1 MKDNKWFSGKVIHGA
16 KIGRVVG
23 FPTVNLTLDYF
34 DLTIKRGVHAAK
46 VKYKNKIYKGVLFFG
61 PKHIKKETH
70 DSLEIHILNF
80 NQDVYGETI
89 EFELLDYIRGVGKYK
104 NLEELKRQI
113 EKDVKFANQSEVV

>member
-1 MKDNKWFSGKVIHGA
+1 MKDNWYKGKVIHGVRL
-16 KIGRVVG
+16 GRVVG
-23 FPTVNLTLDYF
+23 FPTVNLTLDDF
-34 DLTIKRGVHAAK
+34 DLTTNRGVYAAH
-46 VKYKNKIYKGVLFFG
+46 VNYKNKIYKGVLFFG

-113 EKDVKFANQSEVV
+113 EKDVKFANQSGVV